1 MVIWDW
7 LALNQLSDNFSS
19 LQWLYKI
26 RHNWELDVQER
37 KAGKLQ
43 SRTEYSFYKPPSVQH
58 CQCIFIRLQTLHY
71 PSSAE
76 SPPENR
82 LSVMSNWVLKA
93 AGFCGWSIR
102 FSKTK
107 LESSSF
113 ITGNETHFWTMVFS
127 HGINHTTPFLP
138 FSHSLEPEDRYSFSN
153 GLHK

>member
-1 MVIWDW
+1 MIWDW
-7 LALNQLSDNFSS
+7 LVLNWLRDNFF
-19 LQWLYKI
+19 QPCNGFIKI
-26 RHNWELDVQER
+26 CHNWELDVQER

-43 SRTEYSFYKPPSVQH
+43 SRTEYSFCKPPSVQC

-102 FSKTK
+102 FGKTT

-113 ITGNETHFWTMVFS
+113 ITGNETHFWTMLFLC
-127 HGINHTTPFLP
+127 GINHTTPFLS
-138 FSHSLEPEDRYSFSN
+138 FSHSLEPEDRYGFSN
-153 GLHK
+153 GLNK

>member
-1 MVIWDW
+1 M
-7 LALNQLSDNFSS
+7 
-19 LQWLYKI
+19 
-26 RHNWELDVQER
+26 QER
-37 KAGKLQ
+37 KAGRLQ

-113 ITGNETHFWTMVFS
+113 ITGNETHSELWCSYTESITLPLSSSFPTLWNLKIDTVSQMVCTSSLPKS
-127 HGINHTTPFLP
+127 HNIYGMT
-138 FSHSLEPEDRYSFSN
+138 
-153 GLHK
+153 